1 LLTYA
6 AVMLRALKVAAFLL
20 LVDSLIAIM
29 PFSTIIDFSPIGVM
43 GDLMLAEVAVLFI
56 VAGILDFSSS
66 IGMAQ
71 FRKTFLSSKEDYSPE
86 VRKEKERTAVVFLFT
101 GLVLLAAMV
110 LLMVYNLSAY
120 KSG

>member
-1 LLTYA
+1 
-6 AVMLRALKVAAFLL
+6 MLRALKVAAFLL
-20 LVDSLIAIM
+20 LADSVIALL
-29 PFSTIIDFSPIGVM
+29 PFSTMIDLSPIGVM
-43 GDLMLAEVAVLFI
+43 GDLMLAEVATLFI
-56 VAGILDFSSS
+56 IAGILDFSSS

-86 VRKEKERTAVVFLFT
+86 IRKEKERTAVVFLFT

>member
-1 LLTYA
+1 
-6 AVMLRALKVAAFLL
+6 MLRALKVAAFLL

-29 PFSTIIDFSPIGVM
+29 PFSTIIDFSPNGVM
-43 GDLMLAEVAVLFI
+43 GDLMLAEVAALFI
-56 VAGILDFSSS
+56 IAGILDFSSS

-71 FRKTFLSSKEDYSPE
+71 VRKTFLSSKEDYSPE

-101 GLVLLAAMV
+101 GLVLLVAMV